1 MNRLLSLFMLVGVL
15 FLPGPL
21 WAQVATPKAPEAD
34 EVKINQ
40 ANVPTAAD
48 VLAKFTPG
56 VEEVQV
62 RGLNPQQADAAFLSP
77 TNNPLVD
84 IGKGLQPGQKVD
96 FRTTDG
102 QRFRVQNEDGQLRFR
117 LRDAKLGTTDPQAL
131 AAAFPAGSR
140 VEIRGVDAN
149 GNRVRFEMRNGVVKK
164 NEVEADHKG
173 KGRMGTSSDI
183 NNEKAADQGKDLNH
197 SIRGRDRAE
206 QEHERIEMEREA
218 RKNRDR
224 IERQDRVERM
234 EKMEKMER
242 PEKFEREGRH

>member
-1 MNRLLSLFMLVGVL
+1 MRSMLRIVMLMGVL
-15 FLPGPL
+15 CLPGPL

-56 VEEVQV
+56 VEELQI
-62 RGLNPQQADAAFLSP
+62 RGLNPQQADAAFLSS

-84 IGKGLQPGQKVD
+84 IGNGLKPGQKVD
-96 FRTTDG
+96 IRTTDG

-117 LRDAKLGTTDPQAL
+117 VRDVNLGTTDPQAL

-140 VEIRGVDAN
+140 VEIRGVNAA
-149 GNRVRFEMRNGVVKK
+149 GQRVRFEMRNGVVKK
-164 NEVEADHKG
+164 NEVEADHSG
-173 KGRMGTSSDI
+173 KGRTGTSSDI
-183 NNEKAADQGKDLNH
+183 NNEHAKDRGKDLDH

-206 QEHERIEMEREA
+206 
-218 RKNRDR
+218 
-224 IERQDRVERM
+224 IERMKREDRPEKMERM
-234 EKMEKMER
+234 ERMER
-242 PEKFEREGRH
+242 PEKMEKIERMERIEIEGRH